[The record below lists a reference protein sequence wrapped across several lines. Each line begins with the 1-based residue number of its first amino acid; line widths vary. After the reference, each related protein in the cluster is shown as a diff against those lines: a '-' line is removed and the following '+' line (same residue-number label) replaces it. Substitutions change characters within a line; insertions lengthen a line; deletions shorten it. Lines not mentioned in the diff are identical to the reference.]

1 MDEGKSGQAGS
12 AEDKG
17 YDSFSR
23 IPGDRVS
30 GLKLFQYLLTS
41 LLYFI
46 RTLLY
51 FRDPDLS
58 TQELRTEVA
67 ASSSISLTE
76 SSVSLLPP
84 DGNHY
89 TH

>member
-12 AEDKG
+12 TEDKG

-30 GLKLFQYLLTS
+30 GLNICSPHYS
-41 LLYFI
+41 
-46 RTLLY
+46 TLLG
-51 FRDPDLS
+51 DPDLS